1 MARYTFEFK
10 TNITKYTAGT
20 FSDSFTCLQK
30 LRTIYLQCLH
40 DARVIPISTVVTV
53 PTVESPDVLVL
64 ARKLGAG
71 VILHQMS

>member
-10 TNITKYTAGT
+10 TNSTKYTPGT

-40 DARVIPISTVVTV
+40 DAGVIPISTVVMV
-53 PTVESPDVLVL
+53 PTVESPNALVLV
-64 ARKLGAG
+64 RELGAG
-71 VILHQMS
+71 VILHRI

>member
-1 MARYTFEFK
+1 MACYTFEFK
-10 TNITKYTAGT
+10 TNNTKYTAGT

-40 DARVIPISTVVTV
+40 DARVIPILTVVTV
-53 PTVESPDVLVL
+53 QTVESPNVLVL